1 MVNIFLVINLIAF
14 LGVVFLFF
22 RKMRFSVHMLQQS
35 AYRSGDFLKWS
46 DENLLR
52 NISVAEI
59 IGMIVSLA
67 IFFFTKRFGNDPVI
81 AMINATVTM
90 IIVSLGMLP
99 FRKHSVKKAKK
110 PLVYTPRVKRLI
122 LTNVI
127 LFAAVLLLSLYIS
140 LGFGTIYPFVYT
152 LILITVFNFVF
163 VAAANLIIRP
173 VELLINR
180 HYYNDAKKI
189 LKAMPGLKII
199 GITGSYGKTSSK
211 YILSRIL
218 SSKYNTLMTP
228 ESYNT
233 PMGVIKT
240 IRGSLKPTHEIFV
253 CEMGAKYRKDIKEL
267 CELVNP
273 GYGLLTSIGPQH
285 LESFKTLRN
294 VIDTKMDLVGAL
306 PDKACAVLNME
317 NKYISEEAP
326 SESVGYSVDYVK
338 GTDYWA
344 EDISYGPE
352 GVRFTLCTT
361 KGERVV
367 FESKLLGRHNILNII
382 GAVAMAQLMG
392 MTVPEAVYPVKR
404 LESVPHRLEL
414 KQKPNGVTVI
424 DDAFNSNIE
433 GAKSAVE
440 VLGSFP
446 KGGRI
451 LITPGIV
458 EAGDSEYDLNFE
470 FAKTAGNYCDYII
483 LVGARQTKPIQEGL
497 KESGYNEENLFVVQD
512 LTEAIAKMNELA
524 KSGSTVLFENDLPDL
539 YNEKLI

>member
-1 MVNIFLVINLIAF
+1 MIVSIICAILA
-14 LGVVFLFF
+14 LGVLFLFV
-22 RKMRFSVHMLQQS
+22 KKTLFSVHMLQQS
-35 AYRSGDFLKWS
+35 SYRSSDFLKWC
-46 DENLLR
+46 DDNLTR
-52 NISVAEI
+52 NISAAEI
-59 IGMIVSLA
+59 SAMALSIVLFFMAAKFAEDNIAGIINVIITLA
-67 IFFFTKRFGNDPVI
+67 V
-81 AMINATVTM
+81 M
-90 IIVSLGMLP
+90 IIGLFPLKK
-99 FRKHSVKKAKK
+99 FSVKKAKK
-110 PLVYTPRVKRLI
+110 PLVYTARVKRLLAATGI
-122 LTNVI
+122 LAVI
-127 LFAAVLLLSLYIS
+127 VFATVIFV
-140 LGFGTIYPFVYT
+140 GIHFKTIYPVLYT
-152 LILITVFNFVF
+152 LVLITVFNFIF
-163 VAAANLIIRP
+163 VAVANVLVRP
-173 VELLINR
+173 VELIINK
-180 HYYNDAKKI
+180 HYFNEAKNM
-189 LKAMPGLKII
+189 LKEMPDLKIV

-211 YILSRIL
+211 YILAQIL

-233 PMGVIKT
+233 PMGVVKT
-240 IRGSLKPTHEIFV
+240 VRGKLKPTHEIFV

-267 CELVNP
+267 CNLVNP

-294 VIDTKMDLVGAL
+294 VIDTKMDLVGSL
-306 PDKACAVLNME
+306 QDKSHAVLNME

-326 SESVGYSVDYVK
+326 AESVGYSVDFVK

-352 GVRFTLCTT
+352 GVKFALCTR
-361 KGERVV
+361 KGERVA

-392 MTVPEAVYPVKR
+392 MTVEETVNPVKR

-446 KGGRI
+446 EGGRI

-458 EAGDSEYDLNFE
+458 EAGDKEYDLNFE
-470 FAKTAGNYCDYII
+470 FAKAAGEYCDYIV
-483 LVGARQTKPIQEGL
+483 LVGEKQTKPIQDGL
-497 KESGYNEENLFVVQD
+497 EEIGFDSEKLFIAKDLNEAV
-512 LTEAIAKMNELA
+512 AKMNELA
-524 KSGSTVLFENDLPDL
+524 KEGSTVLFENDLPDL

>member
-1 MVNIFLVINLIAF
+1 MVNGLLIINLIGF
-14 LGVVFLFF
+14 TGVIFLFF
-22 RKMRFSVHMLQQS
+22 RKMLFSVHMLQQT
-35 AYRSGDFLKWS
+35 AYRSGDFLKWC

-59 IGMIVSLA
+59 IGMIISLV
-67 IFFFTKRFGNDPVI
+67 IFFFTKRFGSDLLIATLNSTITMVI
-81 AMINATVTM
+81 VAIG
-90 IIVSLGMLP
+90 IFP
-99 FRKHSVKKAKK
+99 FRKYSVKKAKK

-122 LTNVI
+122 VTIIV
-127 LFAAVLLLSLYIS
+127 LFVAVVLISAYIS
-140 LGFGTIYPFVYT
+140 LGFATIYPFVYT

-163 VAAANLIIRP
+163 VAAANIVVRP

-180 HYYNDAKKI
+180 HYHNDAKRI
-189 LKAMPGLKII
+189 LKTMPELKII

-211 YILSRIL
+211 YILSQIL
-218 SSKYNTLMTP
+218 SAKYNTLMTP

-240 IRGSLKPTHEIFV
+240 VRGSLKPTHEIFV

-267 CELVNP
+267 CNLVNP
-273 GYGLLTSIGPQH
+273 GYGLITSIGPQH

-294 VIDTKMDLVGAL
+294 VIDTKMDLVGSL
-306 PDKACAVLNME
+306 SDKSCAVLNME

-326 SESVGYSVDYVK
+326 AESVGYSVDYVK

-344 EDISYGPE
+344 ENISYGPE
-352 GVRFTLCTT
+352 GVKFTLCTT
-361 KGERVV
+361 KGERVD
-367 FESKLLGRHNILNII
+367 FESKLLGRHNILNIV

-392 MTVPEAVYPVKR
+392 MTIEEAVYPVKR

-414 KQKPNGVTVI
+414 KQKPNGITVI

-446 KGGRI
+446 EGGRI

-483 LVGARQTKPIQEGL
+483 LVGEKQTKPIWEGL
-497 KESGYNEENLFVVQD
+497 KESGYNEEKLFIAQD
-512 LTEAIAKMNELA
+512 LNQAISKMNEIA
-524 KSGSTVLFENDLPDL
+524 KKGSTVLFENDLPDL
-539 YNEKLI
+539 YNEKLF